1 MKLFSWLLLPLIVTA
16 SALAQPPA
24 DPNAPDFEPLYRV
37 TEKKSK
43 IQLVEKFSKIIE
55 TETKIVEARDFDSD
69 VISVTPVDVNRLR
82 VQALSPGVTTINVL
96 DENNDLY
103 TLEVFVTGDV
113 RHLQAYLTR
122 LFPSSSV
129 DAVEVQESVVL
140 RGWVT
145 QPEHITE
152 MMEIAEQFYPKVLNQ
167 MKVGGVQ
174 QVLLKVKVMEVQRTK
189 VRSMGFNFFF
199 SGQESFLTSTPGA
212 LTPVASIGNPG
223 VGLSGFADPTVAFGV
238 INSGDI
244 FNGFLEAL
252 KEEGLLKIKAE
263 PSLVTTNGRP
273 ARLLNGG
280 EFPILVPQGLGT
292 ATIEWRE
299 FGVNMEAVPIILG
312 NGRLRL
318 ELQPEVSERDFAN
331 AVEVNGLQ
339 VPGLTTRRVNTQVE
353 MKFGQTL
360 MIAGLISRRDTGST
374 SKLPWL
380 GEFPGVGALFSRKR
394 YEEAE
399 TELVVMVTPEYVS
412 PLEANDPI
420 PMGPGETT
428 TKPTDRELFLDGM
441 LEIPKYGDPA
451 KGAPLPPMYYQQPQ
465 PVPMSPYMIP
475 PSQPYDSGPLEL
487 PPTTEDV
494 RLPPAPAF
502 ESESPEIPAQ
512 SRSESSRTE
521 AAPFPTNDFWA
532 QGMETVE
539 YREPSGYSDGDF
551 KKTNYNDYEAP
562 AETTR
567 SRNPWTPTRQ
577 STKR

>member
-1 MKLFSWLLLPLIVTA
+1 MVQGRTMKLFSWLLVPLLMSA
-16 SALAQPPA
+16 SAFAQPL
-24 DPNAPDFEPLYRV
+24 DPNAPDFEPLYRL

-43 IQLVEKFSKIIE
+43 VQLVEKFSKLIE
-55 TETKIVEARDFDSD
+55 TRTKIVEARDFDSE
-69 VISVTPVDVNRLR
+69 VISVSPVDVNRLR
-82 VQALSPGVTTINVL
+82 VQALNPGVTTINVL
-96 DENNDLY
+96 DEMNEVY

-113 RHLQAYLTR
+113 RHLQAYLTQ

-167 MKVGGVQ
+167 IKVGGVQ
-174 QVLLKVKVMEVQRTK
+174 QVMLKVKVMEVQRTK
-189 VRSMGFNFFF
+189 VRQMGFNFFF

-212 LTPVASIGNPG
+212 LTPVASISNPG
-223 VGLSGFADPTVAFGV
+223 VSLSGFADPTVAFGL
-238 INSGDI
+238 INSGDV

-374 SKLPWL
+374 SKLPWI
-380 GEFPGVGALFSRKR
+380 GEYPVIGTLFSRKR

-412 PLEANDPI
+412 PLEANDPV
-420 PMGPGETT
+420 PMGPGESTT
-428 TKPTDRELFLDGM
+428 APTDRELYLDGM

-451 KGAPLPPMYYQQPQ
+451 QGAPLPPMYQQYQTPI
-465 PVPMSPYMIP
+465 PTSPYMMP
-475 PSQPYDSGPLEL
+475 PS
-487 PPTTEDV
+487 
-494 RLPPAPAF
+494 
-502 ESESPEIPAQ
+502 
-512 SRSESSRTE
+512 
-521 AAPFPTNDFWA
+521 
-532 QGMETVE
+532 
-539 YREPSGYSDGDF
+539 
-551 KKTNYNDYEAP
+551 
-562 AETTR
+562 
-567 SRNPWTPTRQ
+567 
-577 STKR
+577 